1 MVRSGAGA
9 SRNIEGL
16 LLPDEFIIVRHQGCA
31 LEMCNPPYCWGS
43 TGKQLISRC
52 CLTARQPSSQGRAGY
67 QVKPSVA
74 CLFICCLAAAA
85 TLTDGQ
91 NRIAL
96 WLSEDN
102 EYPGTHGEIVSSTS
116 SSSAPPS
123 SCGQIGVRR
132 VIQSWVTEE
141 TEGES

>member
-1 MVRSGAGA
+1 MVRSDAGA

-16 LLPDEFIIVRHQGCA
+16 PLPDEFIIVRHRGCA

-43 TGKQLISRC
+43 TEKQLISRC
-52 CLTARQPSSQGRAGY
+52 CLTASQPSSQGRAGY

-74 CLFICCLAAAA
+74 CLLICCLAAAM
-85 TLTDGQ
+85 LTDGQ
-91 NRIAL
+91 NRNAL

-102 EYPGTHGEIVSSTS
+102 EYPGTRGEIVSSITS

-132 VIQSWVTEE
+132 VIQS
-141 TEGES
+141 